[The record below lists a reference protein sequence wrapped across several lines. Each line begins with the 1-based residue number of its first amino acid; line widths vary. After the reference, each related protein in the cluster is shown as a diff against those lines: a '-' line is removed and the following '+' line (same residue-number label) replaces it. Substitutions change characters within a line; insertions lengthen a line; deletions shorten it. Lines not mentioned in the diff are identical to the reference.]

1 MPRPTLPQKRDF
13 VAKAFC
19 PRILVLSSPAIADAC
34 AVNGCSTFADL
45 LAPFGQDVSTQV
57 TIQDSQGAPYFL
69 DKVNVKFTTDFKIE
83 KHKQPGRAEID
94 ELVRMS
100 VAGDA
105 GQTGVPFLTDKGVNA
120 DVLATD
126 DIGAWSPWYTVFRQQ
141 WINEM
146 QASEH
151 ESFMHPVVCML
162 VASGSEEDPVE
173 AMRSLQS
180 HAAIHRVHSQS
191 FSGTSV
197 LLYYLLVHDGRDTGA
212 LQKIDQKFD
221 QVRRA
226 FGQNSSLLKINSNA
240 ELIEADNNDR
250 EKISSIWSNSLSMTQ
265 PLAATAVA
273 DKVFGSMLTM
283 RDVVALKESVKQM
296 MVRSVVPH
304 MQYMIRVLSDQT
316 ANQRRGITGRLFSA
330 GRRYFGASTKTT
342 STMVGV
348 DGDVYFRYDSPEALM
363 RKLADYSFMLKDFR
377 FAQSVYQVARR
388 DFQSEKAWKCYAGAQ
403 EMVGV
408 CKLML
413 EIHASRAEFDSNFE
427 DAVAMYFHKTQTPC
441 QYLALRSIVIY
452 YELLKHNR
460 LYSYAPGALLRTP
473 SNMGALY
480 GLICEQA
487 AYAYM
492 KLPDRPELR
501 KFSFYTMIAG
511 QAYKKSEIGG
521 LAQRCFRM
529 VRMALC
535 ASTRKSSTSRDSDV
549 KDEPEAHGANNEDD
563 TDAQHV
569 TASTSWS
576 SIDSYINHELGL
588 QCISAQ
594 NYDEAL
600 QYFMALLSDDD
611 IPAKLQSKYLQ
622 ELLQLFLERCDS
634 AAEEAKTAAAKPDI
648 VMELSIPTIDP
659 CMTRIIMSPDLEG
672 EDGIFEWR
680 QGGAAPSR
688 LANNAL
694 NTAANLCCSVGED
707 VAILL
712 VVSNPLTIGV
722 TLNGFTLACDFKPV
736 DDEASASETASP
748 ALDVSSVASVVLE
761 GGQTA
766 MVSIT
771 ITPHRA
777 GNLEIVGA
785 SYLLCDILPIY
796 KPLKLPGRRLND
808 TAEQRISPT
817 YSPDTWLGFRVDPS
831 FPRLEVF
838 LDDFPDTLVS
848 GSMHRASVRIIN
860 RGSRPCYN
868 IALWLSHPSFFDVR
882 SSRKGDSSADTPE
895 DDSEC
900 GDVQS
905 MYVYSDKVQE
915 AEQVQVTNVLRECSM
930 FVVAGQTLASPA
942 FSNIPASEDATA
954 SLHQLPKPIESLD
967 PKETLTVPIWIRG
980 DRVGAHTL
988 SLAVGASMTQTAAA
1002 LTATAPCN
1010 MRSRVFDI
1018 DLVVTPSLRV
1028 NAFVRPSIRNPHERI
1043 LGIEVE
1049 NMQPALDIELVQTT
1063 FSSGYYKLSPLYAPS
1078 SCASG
1083 SSSYQDRV
1091 RVGPH
1096 QTINLM
1102 YNASPYDST
1111 ADAAN
1116 IALEERAQPEMFTIN
1131 ALRQYIFSNEKPT
1144 MLPPPIALVY
1154 SNAVL
1159 GERGIDCV
1167 HSSLQ
1172 GYISRSQASRRRNL
1186 LRGAYPLIPDK
1197 YLPVLFPLYETFGI
1211 DFVLFWSEVGGSR
1224 RSGHHSISGIDLGV
1238 PHDYIIEALNPP
1250 LKGIA
1255 RTWLKDTM
1263 REREALIQSIADR
1276 STMARR
1282 QERPLDL
1289 SIKLVSVSQSASSGA
1304 ASAFYLADVDITV
1317 YNHSWRHAYD
1327 FALDLISPTEISKLV
1342 PIGVRLD
1349 YSGSRSAW
1357 SWCGTTHHLM
1367 SVAPHGSESVR
1378 ARLACS
1384 SAGII
1389 DIGLWELNVQ
1399 ARQPNQQ
1406 SLVPSDASKST
1417 TIGGK
1422 YTSKN
1427 LECTLHPLQP
1437 CFVNINT
1444 N

>member
-1 MPRPTLPQKRDF
+1 
-13 VAKAFC
+13 
-19 PRILVLSSPAIADAC
+19 
-34 AVNGCSTFADL
+34 
-45 LAPFGQDVSTQV
+45 
-57 TIQDSQGAPYFL
+57 
-69 DKVNVKFTTDFKIE
+69 
-83 KHKQPGRAEID
+83 
-94 ELVRMS
+94 MS
-100 VAGDA
+100 VASDA
-105 GQTGVPFLTDKGVNA
+105 ERKCAPFLTDQGVDTN
-120 DVLATD
+120 VLATD
-126 DIGAWSPWYTVFRQQ
+126 DIDPWAPWYTIFRQQ

-151 ESFMHPVVCML
+151 ESFIHPVACML
-162 VASGSEEDPVE
+162 VASSSEDDPVG
-173 AMRSLQS
+173 ALRALQS
-180 HAAIHRVHSQS
+180 HATIKRVHSNS
-191 FSGTSV
+191 FGGHSV

-226 FGQNSSLLKINSNA
+226 FGQNSSLLKINSNV

-250 EKISSIWSNSLSMTQ
+250 EKVSSVWSNNLSITQ
-265 PLAATAVA
+265 PLAAAAMA

-283 RDVVALKESVKQM
+283 RDVAALKDSVKQM

-304 MQYMIRVLSDQT
+304 MQCMIRVLSDQT

-330 GRRYFGASTKTT
+330 GRRYFGASAKTT
-342 STMVGV
+342 STLVAV

-427 DAVAMYFHKTQTPC
+427 DAAAMYFHKTQTPC
-441 QYLALRSIVIY
+441 QYLALRTIIIY
-452 YELLKHNR
+452 YELLKHNK
-460 LYSYAPGALLRTP
+460 LYSFAPGALLRTP
-473 SNMGALY
+473 SSMGALY
-480 GLICEQA
+480 GLVSEQA
-487 AYAYM
+487 AYTYL
-492 KLPDRPELR
+492 KFSHHPELR
-501 KFSFYTMIAG
+501 KFSFYAMIAG

-521 LAQRCFRM
+521 LAHRCFRM
-529 VRMALC
+529 VRMALYT
-535 ASTRKSSTSRDSDV
+535 SMNKSSSSCKNED
-549 KDEPEAHGANNEDD
+549 KDGSEAHGANNKDD
-563 TDAQHV
+563 TDIQHIA
-569 TASTSWS
+569 ASSNWT
-576 SIDSYINHELGL
+576 SIDSFINHELGL
-588 QCISAQ
+588 QCISTQ

-600 QYFMALLSDDD
+600 QYFMALLSDDH
-611 IPAKLQSKYLQ
+611 IPAKLQAKYLQ
-622 ELLQLFLERCDS
+622 ELLQLFLESSDS
-634 AAEEAKTAAAKPDI
+634 VAGEVKTATTKPGTA
-648 VMELSIPTIDP
+648 MELSIPAIDP
-659 CMTRIIMSPDLEG
+659 SMTRVIMSPDLEG

-688 LANNAL
+688 IANNSL
-694 NTAANLCCSVGED
+694 NTTANLCCSIGED

-712 VVSNPLTIGV
+712 VVSNPLTVGI
-722 TLNGFTLACDFKPV
+722 TLNGFTLACDFKSV
-736 DDEASASETASP
+736 DEDLSTLEVTSP
-748 ALDVSSVASVVLE
+748 AFDVSSVDSVVLE
-761 GGQTA
+761 GGQTV
-766 MVSIT
+766 MVSVT
-771 ITPHRA
+771 ITPYCA
-777 GNLEIVGA
+777 GDLEIIGA
-785 SYLLCDILPIY
+785 KYLLCDILPVY

-808 TAEQRISPT
+808 TAEQRITPT
-817 YSPDTWLGFRVDPS
+817 YSPDTRLGFRVDPD

-860 RGSRPCYN
+860 RSSHPCYN
-868 IALWLSHPSFFDVR
+868 IALWLSHSSFFDVR
-882 SSRKGDSSADTPE
+882 SPEKSDSNSDVLE
-895 DDSEC
+895 SGEC
-900 GDVQS
+900 SNTQG
-905 MYVYSDKVQE
+905 MYVYSDSVQE

-930 FVVAGQTLASPA
+930 FVIAGQTSSSPV
-942 FSNIPASEDATA
+942 SPSLSGSEDAA
-954 SLHQLPKPIESLD
+954 RSLHQLPKPIESLS
-967 PKETLTVPIWIRG
+967 PKETLIVPIWIRG

-988 SLAVGASMTQTAAA
+988 RLATGASMAQAATV
-1002 LTATAPCN
+1002 LSGATFCN
-1010 MRSRVFDI
+1010 MRSRMFDI

-1063 FSSGYYKLSPLYAPS
+1063 FSSGYYKLTPLYTPNS
-1078 SCASG
+1078 FGLETSNH
-1083 SSSYQDRV
+1083 QDRL

-1102 YNASPYDST
+1102 YSASPYGSAVDTKCT
-1111 ADAAN
+1111 AS
-1116 IALEERAQPEMFTIN
+1116 EERAPSEMFTIN

-1144 MLPPPIALVY
+1144 TLPPPIALVY

-1159 GERGIDCV
+1159 GKRGIDCV

-1211 DFVLFWSEVGGSR
+1211 DFVLFWSEVGGSC

-1238 PHDYIIEALNPP
+1238 PHDYIVEALNPP
-1250 LKGIA
+1250 SKGIA

-1263 REREALIQSIADR
+1263 QERETLIQSIADR
-1276 STMARR
+1276 STMTRR
-1282 QERPLDL
+1282 QERPLDV
-1289 SIKLVSVSQSASSGA
+1289 SIKLINVSSSVSSGDA
-1304 ASAFYLADVDITV
+1304 PAFYLADVDITV

-1367 SVAPHGSESVR
+1367 SVAPHGSKSVR

-1399 ARQPNQQ
+1399 ARQTDSQTL
-1406 SLVPSDASKST
+1406 SLSDISRPT
-1417 TIGGK
+1417 TVDSK

-1427 LECTLHPLQP
+1427 IECTLYPLQP
-1437 CFVNINT
+1437 CFVNIAAN
-1444 N
+1444 

>member
-83 KHKQPGRAEID
+83 KHKQPSRAEID

-105 GQTGVPFLTDKGVNA
+105 SQTSVPFLTDNGVDA

-126 DIGAWSPWYTVFRQQ
+126 DIGAWAPWYTVFRQQ
-141 WINEM
+141 WVNEM

-151 ESFMHPVVCML
+151 ESFIHPVVCML

-173 AMRSLQS
+173 ALRNLQS
-180 HAAIHRVHSQS
+180 HAAISRVHSQS

-226 FGQNSSLLKINSNA
+226 FGQNSSLLKINSNV
-240 ELIEADNNDR
+240 ELIEADNSDR
-250 EKISSIWSNSLSMTQ
+250 GKISSIWSNNLLMSQ
-265 PLAATAVA
+265 PLVPTAMA
-273 DKVFGSMLTM
+273 EKAFGSMLTM
-283 RDVVALKESVKQM
+283 RDVAALKESVKQM

-316 ANQRRGITGRLFSA
+316 ANQRRSIAGRLFSA
-330 GRRYFGASTKTT
+330 GRRYFGASTKTS
-342 STMVGV
+342 STLVGV

-441 QYLALRSIVIY
+441 QYLAMRSIVIY

-460 LYSYAPGALLRTP
+460 LYSFAPGALLRTP

-480 GLICEQA
+480 GLISEQA

-492 KLPDRPELR
+492 KLPRHPELR
-501 KFSFYTMIAG
+501 KFSFYVMIAG
-511 QAYKKSEIGG
+511 QAYKNSEIGA
-521 LAQRCFRM
+521 LAQRCFCM
-529 VRMALC
+529 VRTALRV
-535 ASTRKSSTSRDSDV
+535 SMQKSNTSRDTEV
-549 KDEPEAHGANNEDD
+549 NQEYEAHGASSEGSTD
-563 TDAQHV
+563 TQCV
-569 TASTSWS
+569 TASSNWS
-576 SIDSYINHELGL
+576 SIDSFINHELGL

-600 QYFMALLSDDD
+600 QYFMALLSDDN
-611 IPAKLQSKYLQ
+611 ISAKLQSKYLQ
-622 ELLQLFLERCDS
+622 ELLQLFLERSDS
-634 AAEEAKTAAAKPDI
+634 TAEETKSETPQP
-648 VMELSIPTIDP
+648 VTLMELSIPTIDP
-659 CMTRIIMSPDLEG
+659 CMTRVIMSPDLEG

-712 VVSNPLTIGV
+712 VVSNPLTIGI

-736 DDEASASETASP
+736 DNELLASGTTSP
-748 ALDVSSVASVVLE
+748 AFNVSSVASVVLE
-761 GGQTA
+761 GGQTV
-766 MVSIT
+766 MVSVT

-777 GNLEIVGA
+777 GDLEIVGA
-785 SYLLCDILPIY
+785 RYLLCDILPIY
-796 KPLKLPGRRLND
+796 KPLRLPGKRLND
-808 TAEQRISPT
+808 TSEQRISPT
-817 YSPDTWLGFRVDPS
+817 YSSDARLGFRVDPS

-860 RGSRPCYN
+860 RGPLPCYN

-882 SSRKGDSSADTPE
+882 SSRKGDSDADVPE
-895 DDSEC
+895 DSGC
-900 GDVQS
+900 GNVQG
-905 MYVYSDKVQE
+905 MYVYSDTIQE
-915 AEQVQVTNVLRECSM
+915 AEQVQVANVLQECSM
-930 FVVAGQTLASPA
+930 FILAGQTSLPVS
-942 FSNIPASEDATA
+942 SNPTSSEDAVR
-954 SLHQLPKPIESLD
+954 SLHHLPKPIECLD

-988 SLAVGASMTQTAAA
+988 RLAIGASMTRTTTT
-1002 LTATAPCN
+1002 LTATTSCN

-1049 NMQPALDIELVQTT
+1049 NMQPTLDIELVQTT
-1063 FSSGYYKLSPLYAPS
+1063 FSSGYYKLSPLYTPS

-1083 SSSYQDRV
+1083 TSDHQDRV
-1091 RVGPH
+1091 RVGSH

-1111 ADAAN
+1111 ADTAKT
-1116 IALEERAQPEMFTIN
+1116 ALEERAQPEMFTIN
-1131 ALRQYIFSNEKPT
+1131 ALRQYIFSNEKPAK
-1144 MLPPPIALVY
+1144 LPAPIELVY

-1159 GERGIDCV
+1159 GERGVDCV

-1238 PHDYIIEALNPP
+1238 PHDYIVEALNPP
-1250 LKGIA
+1250 SKGIA

-1282 QERPLDL
+1282 HERPLDV
-1289 SIKLVSVSQSASSGA
+1289 SMKLINVSSSASSGV
-1304 ASAFYLADVDITV
+1304 ASAFYLADIDITV

-1327 FALDLISPTEISKLV
+1327 FALDLISPTAISKLV

-1378 ARLACS
+1378 AQLACS
-1384 SAGII
+1384 SAGVI

-1399 ARQPNQQ
+1399 AQQPDLQ
-1406 SLVPSDASKST
+1406 SLTPSYAPIPAS
-1417 TIGGK
+1417 IGGK

-1437 CFVNINT
+1437 CFVNITT